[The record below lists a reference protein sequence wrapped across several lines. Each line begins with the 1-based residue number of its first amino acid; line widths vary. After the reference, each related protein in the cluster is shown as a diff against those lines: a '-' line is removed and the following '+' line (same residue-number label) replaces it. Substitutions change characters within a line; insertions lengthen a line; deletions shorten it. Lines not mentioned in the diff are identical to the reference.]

1 MDTKY
6 DVSKNEFVLSKYNKD
21 TIKNLQDGKNLNKE
35 SKRVETYA
43 DIVRKGLWSWG
54 SPTKEIN

>member
-43 DIVRKGLWSWG
+43 DIVRKGL
-54 SPTKEIN
+54 